1 MTSQFSPK
9 VSEILAFSREE
20 AARLASRSV
29 GPEHLLL
36 GMLRSNDGP
45 VIDLFHRL
53 NLNLQSI
60 KTELEQRVRE
70 DEIGVPIHT
79 TDLVLNEKA
88 SNILK
93 LAVLEARIQRTTKV
107 DEQHLLLAILHDA
120 VNNGAKQ
127 VLELNNMNYEDA
139 MAMLFAPKKENGI
152 TNGIGLPDEDE
163 DEYDETTSAQAG
175 ASKAASATAQKKPA
189 TKTPVLDTFGT
200 DLTAAAAEGKLDPCV
215 GREKEIQRIIEILGR
230 RKKNNPILIGEPG
243 VGKSAIVEGL
253 ALAPYESDALRQA
266 DLYPRHD
273 GCGGWYEVSRTV

>member
-1 MTSQFSPK
+1 MTSQFSPR

-36 GMLRSNDGP
+36 GMLRNSEGP

-53 NLNLQSI
+53 NLNLQSV

-70 DEIGVPIHT
+70 DEIGMPIHT

-139 MAMLFAPKKENGI
+139 MAMLFAQKNNSV
-152 TNGIGLPDEDE
+152 TNNIDLPDEEE
-163 DEYDETTSAQAG
+163 DEFEDTTSASAN
-175 ASKAASATAQKKPA
+175 ASKAGAPTTTQKKPA
-189 TKTPVLDTFGT
+189 SKTPVLDTPCST
-200 DLTAAAAEGKLDPCV
+200 PSAPTSHRLPLRVSSTPAWAVSERYSASSRYWAAE
-215 GREKEIQRIIEILGR
+215 R
-230 RKKNNPILIGEPG
+230 RTIPSSSENRVWARVPSSKDWH
-243 VGKSAIVEGL
+243 S
-253 ALAPYESDALRQA
+253 S
-266 DLYPRHD
+266 
-273 GCGGWYEVSRTV
+273 S

>member
-36 GMLRSNDGP
+36 GMLRSSDGP

-60 KTELEQRVRE
+60 KTELEMRVKE
-70 DEIGVPIHT
+70 DEIAEPIRT
-79 TDLVLNEKA
+79 YDLVLNEKA

-93 LAVLEARIQRTTKV
+93 LAVLEARIQRTNKV

-127 VLELNNMNYEDA
+127 VLELNNMNYEPTESACLMRRKRTKNTMRCQDHA
-139 MAMLFAPKKENGI
+139 IPHRLMR
-152 TNGIGLPDEDE
+152 GLPL
-163 DEYDETTSAQAG
+163 Q
-175 ASKAASATAQKKPA
+175 Q
-189 TKTPVLDTFGT
+189 
-200 DLTAAAAEGKLDPCV
+200 
-215 GREKEIQRIIEILGR
+215 
-230 RKKNNPILIGEPG
+230 
-243 VGKSAIVEGL
+243 
-253 ALAPYESDALRQA
+253 
-266 DLYPRHD
+266 
-273 GCGGWYEVSRTV
+273 